1 MAVASGAIR
10 VIPSGGPLGADIE
23 GTDLAAPMSDA
34 QFAAIE
40 RAWMDNL
47 VLRFRGQRLT
57 DPQLVA
63 FSRRFGELETAPI
76 RSDVHPSELENL
88 PEVLVVSNIV
98 ENGKPIGSLGN
109 YEAEWHT
116 DMSYRDLC
124 PSASILYAIEVP
136 ATGGNTG
143 FSNMYTAY
151 ETLPQAVRERIETL
165 GCRHDAS
172 RNSAGELR
180 KGYQE
185 VTDPR
190 EAPGAIHPL
199 VRTHPLT
206 QRRALFLGRRRN
218 AYIPGLALE
227 ESEALLDQ
235 LWAHAT
241 RPELAWTQKWRVG
254 DLVIWD
260 NRCTMHRRDALDPA
274 ARRLMHRTQIGKEKP
289 FRAAATLHAAA
300 R

>member
-1 MAVASGAIR
+1 MAASDAIR
-10 VIPSGGPLGADIE
+10 VIPTGGALGADIE
-23 GTDLAAPMSDA
+23 GVDLSIPLSEA
-34 QFAAIE
+34 QFAVIE
-40 RAWMDNL
+40 RAWMNHL

-57 DPQLVA
+57 DPQLVG

-76 RSDVHPSELENL
+76 STDRDPSALEHL

-98 ENGKPIGSLGN
+98 ENGKSIGSLGS

-116 DMSYRDLC
+116 DMSYRELC
-124 PSASILYAIEVP
+124 PSASILHAIEIP
-136 ATGGNTG
+136 AVGGDTG

-151 ETLPQAVRERIETL
+151 ATLPVAVRERIETL

-180 KGYQE
+180 KGYKE

-190 EAPGAIHPL
+190 QTPGAIHPL

-218 AYIPGLALE
+218 AYVPGLPLE
-227 ESEALLDQ
+227 ESEALLDL

-241 RPELAWTQKWRVG
+241 RPEFAWTQKWRVG

-260 NRCTMHRRDALDPA
+260 NRCTMHRRDALDPS
-274 ARRLMHRTQIGKEKP
+274 ARRLMHRTQIGNERP
-289 FRAAATLHAAA
+289 FLEPAAMYAAQ